1 MISTFLALLLLFAVL
16 YFILE
21 NNKKNLQVKIEE
33 RFFAP
38 PSTPD
43 KQIHGVQDIIDDLNE
58 VDQLGDD
65 WVTDMESVKWKPQ
78 PRSCG
83 TYEIGVTRGSS
94 KAGFFPTSKNCNINE
109 QITIV
114 NTHPNIRQT
123 VDCQITPRRTFRCGN
138 LKQGDSCK
146 FPPFLYSGKYTCT
159 SAKQGTTGTKPF
171 STEITVSGDDS
182 DTYDDVKIRKT
193 VGPQDPPG
201 PSKAQQD
208 K

>member
-1 MISTFLALLLLFAVL
+1 MISTFLALLLLFVVL

-21 NNKKNLQVKIEE
+21 NNKIVLREKIVE
-33 RFFAP
+33 RFYQEEN
-38 PSTPD
+38 
-43 KQIHGVQDIIDDLNE
+43 KQVHTVQDIISDTNA

-65 WVTDMESVKWKPQ
+65 WVTAMQSVQWDPQ

-109 QITIV
+109 QLTVV

-138 LKQGDSCK
+138 LKDGDSCT
-146 FPPFLYSGKYTCT
+146 FPPFLYAGKYTCT
-159 SAKQGTTGTKPF
+159 SAKQGTLGTKPF
-171 STEITVSGDDS
+171 STEVTVSGDDS
-182 DTYDDVKIRKT
+182 VSYDDVKIRK
-193 VGPQDPPG
+193 PQTAG
-201 PSKAQQD
+201 A
-208 K
+208 